1 MTAPARPPLSV
12 EDVPQLRDTG
22 FGLPTSE
29 MPRTRI
35 DSVDLVRGIVMVLML
50 LDHTADFMQ
59 TGRFLYDPADL
70 SRATAPIFLTRW
82 ITHFCAPMFVF
93 LAGTSV
99 YLQRIRGKSPA
110 VLSSLLWKRGLWL
123 ILLEFT
129 VIRTSV
135 FYSFDYRFLGFIQV
149 IFAAGVGMIVLAAL
163 VRLPTTVVGAIGVAI
178 LALHNALDGIRGVN
192 WNGPPAPP
200 PSFADG
206 VWHVLHQQGLIAP
219 FGFPGPV
226 VFVLYPVL
234 AWIGVLLA
242 GYAFGR
248 VYTWQVERRRKWM
261 IRLGLSLTAAFILLR
276 ATNLY
281 GDPSQWSAQKN
292 AAFTIL
298 SFINTTKYP
307 PSLLFLLMTLGP
319 AIALLGWLEGRLPA
333 LGSRLAES
341 SKPRAVS
348 ALVTF
353 GRVPL
358 FFYVLQWQYAHLA
371 GIALLAALGDSVR
384 RLVASPID
392 WASIPPPRGVDLW
405 VVYVFWIAGV
415 LLLYPLCKWFAGVK
429 ARRRDWW
436 LSYL

>member
-1 MTAPARPPLSV
+1 VTVRARPLSV
-12 EDVPQLRDTG
+12 DDVPQLRDTD
-22 FGLPTSE
+22 FSLPKSE

-35 DSVDLVRGIVMVLML
+35 DSVDLVRGIVLVLML
-50 LDHTADFMQ
+50 LDHTADFMH

-82 ITHFCAPMFVF
+82 ITHFCAPVFVF

-99 YLQRIRGKSPA
+99 YLQRIRGKSPK
-110 VLSSLLWKRGLWL
+110 VLSSFLWKRGLWL
-123 ILLEFT
+123 ILLELT
-129 VIRTSV
+129 VIRFSV
-135 FYSFDYRFLGFIQV
+135 FYSLDYRFLGFLQV
-149 IFAAGVGMIVLAAL
+149 IFAIGVGMIVLAAL
-163 VRLPTTVVGAIGVAI
+163 LRLPTMVMGAAGVAI
-178 LALHNALDGIRGVN
+178 LALHNGLDGIRGVT

-206 VWHVLHQQGLIAP
+206 LWHVLHQQGLIAP

-226 VFVLYPVL
+226 LFVLYPVL
-234 AWIGVLLA
+234 AWIGVILT

-248 VYTWQVERRRKWM
+248 VYEWDVERRRKWM
-261 IRLGLSLTAAFILLR
+261 IRFGLGLTAAFVLLR

-281 GDPSQWSAQKN
+281 GDPSEWSAQKN

-298 SFINTTKYP
+298 SFVNTTKYP

-319 AIALLGWLEGRLPA
+319 AIALLGWLEGKRI
-333 LGSRLAES
+333 GRIGN
-341 SKPRAVS
+341 VF
-348 ALVTF
+348 VVF

-358 FFYVLQWQYAHLA
+358 FFYLLQWQVAHLA
-371 GIALLAALGDSVR
+371 GIAIIAATGDSVR

-392 WASIPPPRGVDLW
+392 WASIPAPRGVDLW
-405 VVYVFWIAGV
+405 VVYVVWIGGV

>member
-1 MTAPARPPLSV
+1 VTVPAPPLSV
-12 EDVPQLRDTG
+12 DDVPQLRDTG
-22 FGLPTSE
+22 FGLPKSE

-82 ITHFCAPMFVF
+82 ITHFCAPVFVF

-99 YLQRIRGKSPA
+99 YLQRIRGKSPE
-110 VLSSLLWKRGLWL
+110 VLSSFLWKRGLWL

-135 FYSFDYRFLGFIQV
+135 FYSFDYRFLGFMQV

-163 VRLPTTVVGAIGVAI
+163 VRLPTTVVGTIGIAI

-234 AWIGVLLA
+234 AWIGVILA

-248 VYTWQVERRRKWM
+248 VYEWDVARRRRWM
-261 IRLGLSLTAAFILLR
+261 IRFGLGLTAAFILVR
-276 ATNLY
+276 ATNVY
-281 GDPSQWSAQKN
+281 GDPNRWSAQKS
-292 AAFTIL
+292 ALFTVL
-298 SFINTTKYP
+298 SFINTAKYP
-307 PSLLFLLMTLGP
+307 PSLLFVLMTLGP
-319 AIALLGWLEGRLPA
+319 AIALLGWLDGKRVGRL
-333 LGSRLAES
+333 GNFF
-341 SKPRAVS
+341 V
-348 ALVTF
+348 VF

-358 FFYVLQWQYAHLA
+358 FFYVLQWQVAHLA
-371 GIALLAALGDSVR
+371 GIAILAATGDSVR

-405 VVYVFWIAGV
+405 VVYVVWIGGV

-429 ARRRDWW
+429 ARRREWW

>member
-1 MTAPARPPLSV
+1 MTVPARPLSV
-12 EDVPQLRDTG
+12 DEVPQLRDTG
-22 FGLPTSE
+22 FALPTSE

-70 SRATAPIFLTRW
+70 SRATAGIFLTRW
-82 ITHFCAPMFVF
+82 ITHFCAPVFVF

-99 YLQRIRGKSPA
+99 YLQRIRGKSPK
-110 VLSSLLWKRGLWL
+110 VLSSFLWKRGLWL
-123 ILLEFT
+123 ILLELT

-135 FYSFDYRFLGFIQV
+135 FYSLDYRFLGFLQV
-149 IFAAGVGMIVLAAL
+149 IFATGVGMIVLAVL
-163 VRLPTTVVGAIGVAI
+163 LRLPTTVIGAAGVAV
-178 LALHNALDGIRGVN
+178 LGLHNALDGIKGVN

-206 VWHVLHQQGLIAP
+206 LWHVLHQQGLIAP

-234 AWIGVLLA
+234 AWIGVILT

-248 VYTWQVERRRKWM
+248 VYEWDVERRRKWM
-261 IRLGLSLTAAFILLR
+261 IRFGLGLIAAFIVLR

-281 GDPSQWSAQKN
+281 GDPNRWSAQKN
-292 AAFTIL
+292 AVFTIL
-298 SFINTTKYP
+298 SFVNTTKYP
-307 PSLLFLLMTLGP
+307 PSLLFVLMTLGP
-319 AIALLGWLEGRLPA
+319 AIALLGWLEGKRL
-333 LGSRLAES
+333 GRIGNFF
-341 SKPRAVS
+341 V
-348 ALVTF
+348 VF

-358 FFYVLQWQYAHLA
+358 FFYVLQWQVAHLA
-371 GIALLAALGDSVR
+371 GIAILAANGDSVR

-392 WASIPPPRGVDLW
+392 WASITPPRGVDLW
-405 VVYVFWIAGV
+405 VVYVAWIAGV
-415 LLLYPLCKWFAGVK
+415 LLLYPACTWFAGVK
-429 ARRRDWW
+429 ARRKDWW